1 MEMEKTV
8 YLIPFVAITLGIGMI
23 LTVILTVH
31 RAKIRELDQRHKE
44 RMAAIEKGLD
54 PNPAP
59 LAEERPA
66 SRASFAELPARSQ
79 SRFLLRGLIW
89 FCVGLAVALGGRGS
103 VNDGLLTFA
112 WIATA
117 IGAAY
122 LVYYA
127 VEGRGVSSLLRDRS
141 PREQSSREQS
151 SREQSSR
158 LPSEPPERHD
168 QPPPGA

>member
-1 MEMEKTV
+1 MEQIV
-8 YLIPFVAITLGIGMI
+8 YLIPLLSITLGIGMI
-23 LTVILTVH
+23 ITVILTMH

-54 PNPAP
+54 PNPTQLP
-59 LAEERPA
+59 DERQA
-66 SRASFAELPARSQ
+66 SRPSLGELPARSP

-89 FCVGLAVALGGRGS
+89 FCVGLAVALGGRGTF
-103 VNDGLLTFA
+103 NDGLLTFA

-127 VEGRGVSSLLRDRS
+127 VEGRGAPSLTPRGS
-141 PREQSSREQS
+141 PPRESPSRES
-151 SREQSSR
+151 PLGEPASR
-158 LPSEPPERHD
+158 LPAEPPARHD